1 MQDIESLDL
10 YVEVQKALLKLL
22 PDNQSQAHL
31 LKLVAIGERLLSNRQ
46 EQVSLG
52 LKCRISLRFIS
63 STYNITAQTLS

>member
-10 YVEVQKALLKLL
+10 YMEVQKTLLKLL

-31 LKLVAIGERLLSNRQ
+31 LKLVAIGERLLGNRQ

-52 LKCRISLRFIS
+52 LICRISKICIEYL
-63 STYNITAQTLS
+63 